1 MGLRNTNYTEYDN
14 LPGWIKIDF
23 LLLLLAVILQQ
34 IHPVF
39 VCIVFILML
48 MRDRIRGMSYKT
60 LCFNNIFVFIIFAQ
74 FFYCGY
80 TNGNLTFYNAIWYSV
95 PSVIA
100 VMLGHNYAIKLHNP
114 KLIISFLFCLS
125 LFLALPHI
133 IITVRDIFSNGLIN
147 PDRSLSID
155 GYDETQRAIT
165 ARTVELSLAICGISA
180 VYIKKL
186 NAPLRILNLFIVLS
200 VFAELCTLHFV
211 SRTGIAI
218 LIIALLTG
226 LFFTKT
232 EMKQVITLV
241 IICSLVYKLFDISGF
256 MNVFSEREIDGSS
269 IIDAGGRTER
279 WAIGFAA
286 LLDKPLGYNVDNWY
300 AHNFWLDF
308 GRVGG
313 LASFILLCFFSILL
327 FFKTFKIRNFQLIG
341 EYNCLLILVF
351 SVTFLA
357 TLFTEPVHSGA
368 PMYMY
373 FYFLFAGFVD
383 GLYKLNK
390 S

>member
-1 MGLRNTNYTEYDN
+1 MGLRNTNYAEDFE
-14 LPGWIKIDF
+14 LPSWLKFDF
-23 LLLLLAVILQQ
+23 ILLFLAVLLQQ
-34 IHPVF
+34 VHPVF
-39 VCIVFILML
+39 VCVIFILMFI
-48 MRDRIRGMSYKT
+48 RDSIRGVSYRI
-60 LCFNNIFVFIIFAQ
+60 LCFYNIFVFVIFAQ

-80 TNGNLTFYNAIWYSV
+80 TNDNMTFYNAIWYSV

-100 VMLGHNYAIKLHNP
+100 VMLGHNYALKLNNP
-114 KLIISFLFCLS
+114 KLIISFLFCIS

-133 IITVRDIFSNGLIN
+133 IITVRDILSNGLIN

-165 ARTVELSLAICGISA
+165 ARTVELSLAICGIA
-180 VYIKKL
+180 AIFIKKL
-186 NAPLRILNLFIVLS
+186 NAPLRISNLFIILS

-218 LIIALLTG
+218 LIIALITG
-226 LFFTKT
+226 LLYKKIDA
-232 EMKQVITLV
+232 KQVIMLV
-241 IICSLVYKLFDISGF
+241 MISFLVYKLFENSGF
-256 MNVFSEREIDGSS
+256 LDVFSERERDGSS
-269 IIDAGGRTER
+269 IMDAGGRTER

-286 LLDKPLGYNVDNWY
+286 LLENPLGYHIEDWF

-313 LASFILLCFFSILL
+313 LIAFFLLCIFSILL
-327 FFKTFKIRNFQLIG
+327 FAKTIKLRSFQIIG
-341 EYNCLLILVF
+341 GYNCLLIVVF

-373 FYFLFAGFVD
+373 MYFLFAGFVD
-383 GLYKLNK
+383 GLYNLNK
-390 S
+390 L

>member
-1 MGLRNTNYTEYDN
+1 MGLRSTNYTEYVNFPSWLKFD
-14 LPGWIKIDF
+14 LM
-23 LLLLLAVILQQ
+23 LLFLAVLLQQ
-34 IHPVF
+34 VHPIF
-39 VCIVFILML
+39 VCVVFIYMFI
-48 MRDRIRGMSYKT
+48 RDRIRGTSYKL
-60 LCFNNIFVFIIFAQ
+60 LCFSNIYVFVIFSQ

-80 TNGNLTFYNAIWYSV
+80 TNGNMTFYNAIWYSV

-100 VMLGHNYAIKLHNP
+100 VMLGHNFSLKLNNP
-114 KLIISFLFCLS
+114 KLIISFLFCIS

-133 IITVRDIFSNGLIN
+133 IITVRDILSNGLIN

-155 GYDETQRAIT
+155 GYDETQRSIT
-165 ARTVELSLAICGISA
+165 ARTVELSLAICGIA
-180 VYIKKL
+180 AIFIKKM
-186 NAPLRILNLFIVLS
+186 NAPLRISNLFIILS

-218 LIIALLTG
+218 LIIAFITG
-226 LFFTKT
+226 LFYK
-232 EMKQVITLV
+232 KIDVRQAILLV
-241 IICSLVYKLFDISGF
+241 MISFLVYKLFEMSGF
-256 MNVFSEREIDGSS
+256 LDVFSEREIEGSS
-269 IIDAGGRTER
+269 IFDAGGRSER
-279 WAIGFAA
+279 WAIGFAT
-286 LLDKPLGYNVDNWY
+286 LLDKPLGYNIDNWY

-313 LASFILLCFFSILL
+313 LVSFFLLCIFSILL
-327 FFKTFKIRNFQLIG
+327 FAKTIKLRRFQLIG
-341 EYNCLLILVF
+341 NYNCLLIVVF

-373 FYFLFAGFVD
+373 MYFLFAGFVD
-383 GLYKLNK
+383 GLYNLNK

>member
-1 MGLRNTNYTEYDN
+1 MGLRNTNYAEDFE
-14 LPGWIKIDF
+14 LPSWLKFDF
-23 LLLLLAVILQQ
+23 ILLFLAVLLQQ
-34 IHPVF
+34 VHPVF
-39 VCIVFILML
+39 VCVIFILMFI
-48 MRDRIRGMSYKT
+48 RDSIRGVSYRI
-60 LCFNNIFVFIIFAQ
+60 LCFYNIFVFVIFAQ

-80 TNGNLTFYNAIWYSV
+80 TNGNMTFYNAIWYSV

-100 VMLGHNYAIKLHNP
+100 VMLGHNYALKLNNP
-114 KLIISFLFCLS
+114 KLIISFLFCIS

-133 IITVRDIFSNGLIN
+133 IITVRDILSNGLIN

-165 ARTVELSLAICGISA
+165 ARTVELSLAICGIA
-180 VYIKKL
+180 AIFIKKL
-186 NAPLRILNLFIVLS
+186 NAPLRISNLFIILS
-200 VFAELCTLHFV
+200 VLAELCTLHFV

-218 LIIALLTG
+218 LIIALITG
-226 LFFTKT
+226 LLYKKIDA
-232 EMKQVITLV
+232 KQVIMLV
-241 IICSLVYKLFDISGF
+241 MISFLVYKLFENSGF
-256 MNVFSEREIDGSS
+256 LDVFSERERDGSS
-269 IIDAGGRTER
+269 IMDAGGRTER

-286 LLDKPLGYNVDNWY
+286 LLENPLGYNIEDWF

-313 LASFILLCFFSILL
+313 LIAFFLLCIFSILL
-327 FFKTFKIRNFQLIG
+327 FAKTIKLRSFQIIG
-341 EYNCLLILVF
+341 GYNCLLIVVF

-373 FYFLFAGFVD
+373 MYFLFAGFVD
-383 GLYKLNK
+383 GLYNLNK
-390 S
+390 L

>member
-1 MGLRNTNYTEYDN
+1 MGLRNTNYAEDFE
-14 LPGWIKIDF
+14 LPSWLKFDF
-23 LLLLLAVILQQ
+23 ILLFLAVLLQQ
-34 IHPVF
+34 VHPVF
-39 VCIVFILML
+39 VCVIFILMFI
-48 MRDRIRGMSYKT
+48 RDSIRGVSYRI
-60 LCFNNIFVFIIFAQ
+60 LCFYNIFVFVIFAQ

-80 TNGNLTFYNAIWYSV
+80 TNDNMTFYNAIWYSV

-100 VMLGHNYAIKLHNP
+100 VMLGHNYALKLNNP
-114 KLIISFLFCLS
+114 KLIISFLFCIS

-133 IITVRDIFSNGLIN
+133 IITVRDILSNGLIN

-165 ARTVELSLAICGISA
+165 ARTVELSLAICGIA
-180 VYIKKL
+180 AIFIKKL
-186 NAPLRILNLFIVLS
+186 NAPLRISNLFIILS
-200 VFAELCTLHFV
+200 VLAELCTLHFV

-218 LIIALLTG
+218 LIIALITG
-226 LFFTKT
+226 LLYKKIDA
-232 EMKQVITLV
+232 KQVIMLV
-241 IICSLVYKLFDISGF
+241 MISFLVYKLFENSGF
-256 MNVFSEREIDGSS
+256 LDVFSERERDGSS
-269 IIDAGGRTER
+269 IMDAGGRTER

-286 LLDKPLGYNVDNWY
+286 LLENPLGYNIEDWF

-313 LASFILLCFFSILL
+313 LIAFFLLCIFSILL
-327 FFKTFKIRNFQLIG
+327 FAKTIKLRSFQIIG
-341 EYNCLLILVF
+341 GYNCLLIVVF

-373 FYFLFAGFVD
+373 MYFLFAGFVD
-383 GLYKLNK
+383 GLYNLNK
-390 S
+390 L

>member
-1 MGLRNTNYTEYDN
+1 MGLINTNYAEDFE
-14 LPGWIKIDF
+14 LPSWLKFDF
-23 LLLLLAVILQQ
+23 ILLFLAVLLQQ
-34 IHPVF
+34 VHPVF
-39 VCIVFILML
+39 VCVIFILMFIC
-48 MRDRIRGMSYKT
+48 DSIRGVSYRI
-60 LCFNNIFVFIIFAQ
+60 LCFYNIFVFVIFAQ

-80 TNGNLTFYNAIWYSV
+80 TNGNMTFYNAIWYSV

-100 VMLGHNYAIKLHNP
+100 VMLGHNYALKLNNP
-114 KLIISFLFCLS
+114 KLIIIFLFCIS

-133 IITVRDIFSNGLIN
+133 IITVRDILSNGLIN

-165 ARTVELSLAICGISA
+165 ARTVELSLAICGIA
-180 VYIKKL
+180 AIFIKKL
-186 NAPLRILNLFIVLS
+186 NAPLRISNLFIILS
-200 VFAELCTLHFV
+200 VLAELCTLHFV

-218 LIIALLTG
+218 LIIALITG
-226 LFFTKT
+226 LLYKKIDA
-232 EMKQVITLV
+232 KQVIMLV
-241 IICSLVYKLFDISGF
+241 MISFLVYKLFENSGF
-256 MNVFSEREIDGSS
+256 LDVFSERERDGSS
-269 IIDAGGRTER
+269 IMDAGGRTER

-286 LLDKPLGYNVDNWY
+286 LLENPLGYNIEDWF

-313 LASFILLCFFSILL
+313 LIAFFLLCIFSILL
-327 FFKTFKIRNFQLIG
+327 FAKTIKLRSFQIIG
-341 EYNCLLILVF
+341 GYNCLLIVVF

-373 FYFLFAGFVD
+373 MYFLFAGFVD
-383 GLYKLNK
+383 GLYNLNEL
-390 S
+390 

>member
-1 MGLRNTNYTEYDN
+1 MGLRNIDNVEYAN
-14 LPGWIKIDF
+14 LPSWLKIDLF
-23 LLLLLAVILQQ
+23 LLLLTVLLQQ
-34 IHPVF
+34 VHPIF
-39 VCIVFILML
+39 VCLVFMLML
-48 MRDRIRGMSYKT
+48 MRDRIRGMSYKI
-60 LCFNNIFVFIIFAQ
+60 LCFYNIFVFVIFAQ

-80 TNGNLTFYNAIWYSV
+80 TNGNMTFYNAIWYSV
-95 PSVIA
+95 PSVFA
-100 VMLGHNYAIKLHNP
+100 VMLGHNYAIKLQNTR
-114 KLIISFLFCLS
+114 LIITFLFCMS

-133 IITVRDIFSNGLIN
+133 IITFRDIFNSGLLN
-147 PDRSLSID
+147 PERSLSID

-180 VYIKKL
+180 VFIKKL
-186 NAPLRILNLFIVLS
+186 NAPSRISKLFIILS

-226 LFFTKT
+226 LFFKKIDI
-232 EMKQVITLV
+232 KQVITLV
-241 IICSLVYKLFDISGF
+241 IICFLGYKLFEISGF

-286 LLDKPLGYNVDNWY
+286 LMNKPLGYNIDNWY

-313 LASFILLCFFSILL
+313 LMSFFLLCFFSILL
-327 FFKTFKIRNFQLIG
+327 FFKTYKIRNFQLIG